1 MCVLDIKRK
10 IWILYTGLSP
20 KSFISEGSTM
30 YMNDNNSDIY
40 RIFNSSAVDSNGW
53 PTDVTIG
60 TDQTANVAQSF
71 TLKEI
76 DLSDIFSMKT
86 LSQIYVSFENY
97 TQEISIDIYMAINR
111 INGKKR
117 RQNMSTIEIP
127 V

>member
-1 MCVLDIKRK
+1 
-10 IWILYTGLSP
+10 
-20 KSFISEGSTM
+20 
-30 YMNDNNSDIY
+30 MNDNNSDIY
-40 RIFNSSAVDSNGW
+40 RIFNSAAVDSNGW
-53 PTDVTIG
+53 PTDVNIG
-60 TDQTANVAQSF
+60 TDQAANVAQSF